1 MGVKACSAVMKTRM
15 DCSPEQC
22 EHGPNDKSEGEQSVH
37 LQESGEELNPDSET
51 GYTLLM
57 SCKFLY
63 FNL

>member
-22 EHGPNDKSEGEQSVH
+22 EHWPNDKSEGEQSVH